1 MPKTGWISVY
11 ISPRMCGVLF
21 SDGSLRTALPH
32 DWWQEKIICHCL
44 ASGSSSKTMC
54 LLKEEKY
61 FDKICGRL
69 SAQTQKSCCW
79 LLMCAWERPWQPLKD
94 LFSATEMTIWPAQ
107 LSLLSLHALHLFSVM
122 SRESHFFFQI
132 SSTFVGALT
141 NCIYGFFPVSPQPI
155 WPCHFFER
163 CLCSAGR
170 IDTGPWSYGPSR
182 AIWTARH
189 FPWCNVLNWKLSQ
202 W

>member
-1 MPKTGWISVY
+1 MARENHLSLLGF
-11 ISPRMCGVLF
+11 RLF
-21 SDGSLRTALPH
+21 QQNHVFAQRRKIL
-32 DWWQEKIICHCL
+32 WQNLWE
-44 ASGSSSKTMC
+44 AV
-54 LLKEEKY
+54 
-61 FDKICGRL
+61 

-155 WPCHFFER
+155 WLCHFFER

-170 IDTGPWSYGPSR
+170 IDTGPWLYGPSR
-182 AIWTARH
+182 VIWTAQH